1 MVIKIITLYDG
12 SLKTINGNIIGVLEN
27 NTSDGTSYVV
37 IPTSQNQNSF
47 NIFKDQFML
56 KNKEK
61 GTYVFFDENTG
72 FLYDKNLELNTLGI
86 FNIIAEKGYYTISNV
101 NNDQLILFNR
111 NLIKF
116 TNKKNI
122 ISNEN
127 MFKLDISYEL
137 LK

>member
-1 MVIKIITLYDG
+1 
-12 SLKTINGNIIGVLEN
+12 
-27 NTSDGTSYVV
+27 
-37 IPTSQNQNSF
+37 
-47 NIFKDQFML
+47 ML